1 MFDIDMLGPVN
12 GIDELDDAG
21 LIDASVSALRLERA
35 ASARRLYA
43 LAQLF
48 WRREKAIEF
57 SEREQWRIDGWDA
70 MAAEVAA
77 AAAISRHKALRQIQV
92 AVSIWENLPK
102 LAAVFLAGW
111 VDYTILDRIES
122 RVSLI
127 KPEDRARID
136 DVLARQ
142 VKRWHRLSR
151 RKLLEQIDFWVA
163 HVDALAKRPPSD
175 RDQDRHIGVG
185 PDQDGM
191 VEIWGLVRTA
201 TGAALDARLDALA
214 ATVCSADPRTKAQR
228 RSDAADAMA
237 AGADRMACECG
248 QPDCPAADAVASP
261 VVVHVVADAA
271 TVSGKSAIPGY
282 VPGYGTLPAELVRL
296 YVRTAKLQQVRLPS
310 ELVDPE
316 PGYRPSVA
324 LATYVKLRDLT
335 CRFPGCDAPAA
346 VCDID
351 HTVPWPY
358 GPTHASNLT
367 LKCRHHHLLKTFY
380 TGPGGWSEK
389 QKPDGTLIWRSPTGH
404 TYTTKP
410 GGALFFPQF
419 AAPTAKLILP
429 KGQRATNPDR
439 SLMMPTR
446 SRTRAAER
454 QARIEYERGLNYK
467 RLYTDVDPPPF

>member
-1 MFDIDMLGPVN
+1 MFDLNELGPATD
-12 GIDELDDAG
+12 IDELDDAG

-48 WRREKAIEF
+48 WRREKEVEF
-57 SEREQWRIDGWDA
+57 GEREQWRIDGWDA

-77 AAAISRHKALRQIQV
+77 AAAISRHKAARQIQV
-92 AVSIWENLPK
+92 AVCIWENLPK

-111 VDYTILDRIES
+111 VDYSILDRIES

-136 DVLARQ
+136 AILARR
-142 VKRWHRLSR
+142 VRRWHRLSR

-163 HVDALAKRPPSD
+163 HVDSLAKRAPRD
-175 RDQDRHIGVG
+175 RDEGRHVGVG

-191 VEIWGLVRTA
+191 VEIWGLVRTP

-214 ATVCSADPRTKAQR
+214 ATVCAADPRTKEQR
-228 RSDAADAMA
+228 RSDAVDAMA
-237 AGADRMACECG
+237 AGAERMACECG
-248 QPDCPAADAVASP
+248 NADCPAAGAVASP

-296 YVRTAKLQQVRLPS
+296 YVRTAKLQQVRLPG
-310 ELVDPE
+310 ELIDPE

-324 LATYVKLRDLT
+324 LATYVKLRDMT
-335 CRFPGCDAPAA
+335 CRFPGCDAPAE

-351 HTVPWPY
+351 HTIPWPY

-380 TGPGGWSEK
+380 TGPGGWSEI
-389 QKPDGTLIWRSPTGH
+389 QQPDGTLIWRSPTGH
-404 TYTTKP
+404 KYTTKP

-419 AAPTAKLILP
+419 AVPTAKLVP
-429 KGQRATNPDR
+429 HKGKRPTNAGR
-439 SLMMPTR
+439 TLMMPTR
-446 SRTRAAER
+446 PRTRAAER
-454 QARIEYERGLNYK
+454 QARIDYERGRNYK
-467 RLYTDVDPPPF
+467 RLYLDADPPPF